1 MSTKSNYFAVRG
13 YKVTSERDR
22 SGSRVEASVEVTV
35 GAETIRHRASG
46 TGPVHALDNALR
58 ACLARD
64 FPELERVQ
72 LRDYKVGVVDAGDG
86 TAAHVCV
93 TIQASDGR
101 QTWTA
106 ECVSQ
111 NIVDASFEALC
122 SSALIGIMRARTT
135 ELFSH
140 SYSEVSQRASRSA

>member
-1 MSTKSNYFAVRG
+1 MSSDPYFAVRG
-13 YKVTSERDR
+13 YDVKSERDR
-22 SGSRVEASVEVTV
+22 SGSRVEACVEVTV
-35 GAETIRHRASG
+35 GAQSIHRRASG

-58 ACLARD
+58 ACLADD
-64 FPELERVQ
+64 FPELEAVQ
-72 LRDYKVGVVDAGDG
+72 LRDYKVGVVDAADG
-86 TAAHVCV
+86 TAAQVCV
-93 TIQASDGR
+93 MIQATDGA

-135 ELFSH
+135 TPNFSH
-140 SYSEVSQRASRSA
+140 TATYQGG